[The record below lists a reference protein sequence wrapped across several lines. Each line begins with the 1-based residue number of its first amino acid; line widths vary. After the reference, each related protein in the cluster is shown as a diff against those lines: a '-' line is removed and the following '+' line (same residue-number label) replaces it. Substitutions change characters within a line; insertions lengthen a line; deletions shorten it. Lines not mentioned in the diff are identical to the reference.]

1 MKIQERILI
10 FSTVIILSVMMFMQ
24 LTEYNVRQDE
34 LNNCITTAMS
44 NTQVV
49 MSEQIEDEV
58 YGTNNRRKTIA
69 SNAEYVEEFA
79 NNFYKLVTSNTSYQ
93 IDVYAVDYEKGLLSI
108 GVTGK
113 FKMYNGEIKTITS
126 RKTSVVEVIK

>member
-24 LTEYNVRQDE
+24 MTEYNVRQDE

>member
-1 MKIQERILI
+1 MKIQDRILI
-10 FSTVIILSVMMFMQ
+10 FSVIFIFSVMMFMQ

-44 NTQVV
+44 STQVV

-58 YGTNNRRKTIA
+58 YGTNNRRKTIS
-69 SNAEYVEEFA
+69 SNTEYVEEFA
-79 NNFYKLVTSNTSYQ
+79 NNFYKLITSNTSYQ
-93 IDVYAVDYEKGLLSI
+93 IEVYAVDYQKGLLSI

-126 RKTSVVEVIK
+126 RKTSIVEVIK

>member
-10 FSTVIILSVMMFMQ
+10 FSTIIILSVMMFMQ

-44 NTQVV
+44 STQVV

-58 YGTNNRRKTIA
+58 YGTHNRRKTIA

-79 NNFYKLVTSNTSYQ
+79 NNFYKLITSNTSYQ
-93 IDVYAVDYEKGLLSI
+93 IEVYAVDYEKGLLSI

-126 RKTSVVEVIK
+126 RKTSIVEVIK

>member
-10 FSTVIILSVMMFMQ
+10 FSTVIILTVMMFMQ